1 MTNNEA
7 LEIQWS
13 TDKGMKQDV
22 GVTMREILFE
32 KTKFKKT
39 SEHSYEN
46 VMTDK
51 KGQAGAPSGSSLNG
65 WVDSGTVNWNEKHG
79 AGGVS

>member
-13 TDKGMKQDV
+13 TDKDMKQDV

-39 SEHSYEN
+39 SEAQLRECH
-46 VMTDK
+46 DRQ
-51 KGQAGAPSGSSLNG
+51 G
-65 WVDSGTVNWNEKHG
+65 GTSRSTSNF
-79 AGGVS
+79 

>member
-13 TDKGMKQDV
+13 TDKDMKQDV

-39 SEHSYEN
+39 SEA
-46 VMTDK
+46 
-51 KGQAGAPSGSSLNG
+51 QL
-65 WVDSGTVNWNEKHG
+65 
-79 AGGVS
+79 